1 MVIDSEENVRIRVLS
16 QPNVVV
22 LNSKVDCPV
31 CEYYIPEVLSP
42 IFEKKCYDNIE
53 FYNIES
59 DLLFPVDVRPRLFFF
74 KDGVVQYFSTGS
86 LPQYEV
92 INLLERYYGKP
103 I

>member
-42 IFEKKCYDNIE
+42 IFEKKM
-53 FYNIES
+53 
-59 DLLFPVDVRPRLFFF
+59 L
-74 KDGVVQYFSTGS
+74 
-86 LPQYEV
+86 
-92 INLLERYYGKP
+92 
-103 I
+103 